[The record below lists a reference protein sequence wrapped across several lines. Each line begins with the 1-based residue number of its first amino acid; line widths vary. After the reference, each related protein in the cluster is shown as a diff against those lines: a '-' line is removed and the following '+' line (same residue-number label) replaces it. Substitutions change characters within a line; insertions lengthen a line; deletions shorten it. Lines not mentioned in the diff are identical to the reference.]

1 MFNQEDLINRD
12 VAGLAASLQAFV
24 DIKNTL

>member
-1 MFNQEDLINRD
+1 DLINRD